1 MAVSL
6 NETLN
11 SFRLLICL
19 IFCLTNYNV
28 TTSFLFANLGPLTI
42 SGVNNNGNNNDMN
55 ERATILGVVSGGYKS
70 CKGMAVCGDVTS
82 VLSWIK
88 KSIE

>member
-1 MAVSL
+1 M
-6 NETLN
+6 
-11 SFRLLICL
+11 
-19 IFCLTNYNV
+19 

-42 SGVNNNGNNNDMN
+42 SGVNNNNDED

-88 KSIE
+88 RSIK

>member
-1 MAVSL
+1 M
-6 NETLN
+6 
-11 SFRLLICL
+11 
-19 IFCLTNYNV
+19 

-42 SGVNNNGNNNDMN
+42 SGVNSNGNNNDED

-88 KSIE
+88 RSIKRQIS

>member
-1 MAVSL
+1 M
-6 NETLN
+6 
-11 SFRLLICL
+11 
-19 IFCLTNYNV
+19 

-42 SGVNNNGNNNDMN
+42 SGVNNNND
-55 ERATILGVVSGGYKS
+55 EPATILGVVSGGYKS

-88 KSIE
+88 RSIKWQIS